1 MTTNGV
7 LLAEYAKALK
17 EAGLDSVNVSL
28 DTLDETEFQRLTGR
42 DE

>member
-7 LLAEYAKALK
+7 LLAEYARTLK

-28 DTLDETEFQRLTGR
+28 DTLDETNFK
-42 DE
+42 D